1 MKKKKQLPRLLAM
14 HLGRMILIIMSFI
27 VLFTFTIQII
37 NSERVIRRDA
47 ARMFEQVERVL
58 TRNEE
63 EIDSTIEEY
72 TEDCLRNANAIAY
85 VLQDRPDIV
94 KSASELRKLAG
105 LMHVDEI
112 HIFDTDGV
120 IVYGTHEEYYG
131 YSFDSGEQ
139 MNFFKPMLRD
149 KKLSLVQ
156 EITPN
161 TAEGKLVQYSA
172 VWSDD
177 EKFIVQIGMYPDN
190 LLKLME
196 KNELPYIFSLL
207 LTNDR
212 VSLYAIDSEDHEIL
226 ASTVPEKMGEKA
238 ENIGLD
244 FKNFN
249 IRRVKASERLC
260 RVNNV
265 SCLVYYK
272 NIGEN
277 IIAYVYPLRNV
288 AADVM
293 DPLLMFAIGVLIMSA
308 ILTRSMML
316 YMNKY
321 VVDATNEI
329 NEDLRSIS
337 EGNLDTVVSVD
348 TCQEFSE
355 LSSHI
360 NAMVKSLMENTA
372 RLSYVLE
379 KSKLKIGV
387 YEYQENSSKV
397 KYTSFISEVFKLAE
411 NKTICHRETFMRALE
426 RFKRYAVD
434 DMTDVYEVTAL
445 KGNDELEK
453 IYVHY
458 EEEFLN
464 GTYVGIVTDVTAQV
478 LERKKIE
485 KERDM
490 DMLTGL
496 YNRRGLENT
505 LLQLR
510 YNYSETGNFVL
521 FMVDADG
528 LKDTNDRY
536 GHAVGDLYL
545 KKIAEILSGI
555 GSRKHITARL
565 GGDEFVHFM
574 YGYGSSEEA
583 SSDIAKVFE
592 GQDTPDCEL
601 ADELSIPVRYSAGYY
616 ESRGF
621 FDLDGM
627 LERAD
632 ENMYENKRARKGES
646 LR

>member
-63 EIDSTIEEY
+63 EVDSTIEEY

-120 IVYGTHEEYYG
+120 IIHGTHEEYYG
-131 YSFDSGEQ
+131 FSFDSGEQ

-172 VWSDD
+172 VWSED
-177 EKFIVQIGMYPDN
+177 EKFIVQIGMYPDS

-212 VSLYAIDSEDHEIL
+212 ISLYAIDSEDHEIL

-238 ENIGLD
+238 ESIGLD

-249 IRRVKASERLC
+249 IRRIKASERMC
-260 RVNNV
+260 VVNKRP
-265 SCLVYYK
+265 SLVYYK
-272 NIGEN
+272 NIGDN
-277 IIAYVYPLRNV
+277 IIAYVYPVKNL
-288 AADVM
+288 ATDVM
-293 DPLLMFAIGVLIMSA
+293 DPLLMFVVGILIMSA
-308 ILTRSMML
+308 ILTRSMIVH
-316 YMNKY
+316 MNKY

-337 EGNLDTVVSVD
+337 EGNLDTVVAVD

-379 KSKLKIGV
+379 KSKLRIGV
-387 YEYQENSSKV
+387 YEYPENSSKV

-434 DMTDVYEVTAL
+434 DMTDVYEVTSL
-445 KGNDELEK
+445 SSENELEK
-453 IYVHY
+453 MYVHY

-496 YNRRGLENT
+496 YNRRGLESRI
-505 LLQLR
+505 LQLR
-510 YNYSETGNFVL
+510 DNYSETGNFVL

-555 GSRKHITARL
+555 GSNKHITARL

-574 YGYGSSEEA
+574 YGYGSAKEA
-583 SSDIAKVFE
+583 AEDIAEVFK

-601 ADELSIPVRYSAGYY
+601 ADELSIPVRYSAGYC
-616 ESRGF
+616 ESRGY
-621 FDLDGM
+621 FDLDSL

-632 ENMYENKRARKGES
+632 ENMYENKRSRKGES
-646 LR
+646 FR